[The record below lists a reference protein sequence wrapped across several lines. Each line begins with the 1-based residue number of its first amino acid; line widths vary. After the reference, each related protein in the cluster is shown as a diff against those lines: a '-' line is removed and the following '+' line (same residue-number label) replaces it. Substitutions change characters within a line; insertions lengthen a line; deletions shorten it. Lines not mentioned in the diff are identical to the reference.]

1 MPEYYIGMDVHKRT
15 ISFCAKRADG
25 TMVKRGRIP
34 ACRDSLTTLI
44 AHWPTTAAQYG
55 MEATLTSHWVYDHL
69 RELAWGDL
77 LGDLWGLYE

>member
-1 MPEYYIGMDVHKRT
+1 MDVHKRT

-44 AHWPTTAAQYG
+44 GHWPTTARPVRHGSYLDIALG
-55 MEATLTSHWVYDHL
+55 L
-69 RELAWGDL
+69 RPSDGARLNL
-77 LGDLWGLYE
+77 